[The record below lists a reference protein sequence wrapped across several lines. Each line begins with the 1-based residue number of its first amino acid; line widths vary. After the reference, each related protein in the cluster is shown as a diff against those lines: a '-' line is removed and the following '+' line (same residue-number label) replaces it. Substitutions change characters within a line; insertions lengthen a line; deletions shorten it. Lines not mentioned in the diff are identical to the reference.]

1 MLPLSIK
8 AQRVLE
14 SRPSLDSDVTIRIS
28 TFPASRAHAHADRHQ
43 AVAGPLPCVGQ
54 DQARGRLQRKLFVV
68 RLRGED
74 VHLSHA
80 AIRVRT
86 HADGHEIVERRL
98 EGTLTWMLRQV
109 DEAV

>member
-1 MLPLSIK
+1 MCRSRSGHWPSAKKKLS
-8 AQRVLE
+8 
-14 SRPSLDSDVTIRIS
+14 
-28 TFPASRAHAHADRHQ
+28 
-43 AVAGPLPCVGQ
+43 
-54 DQARGRLQRKLFVV
+54 VV

-80 AIRVRT
+80 AVRVRT

-109 DEAV
+109 DVAI